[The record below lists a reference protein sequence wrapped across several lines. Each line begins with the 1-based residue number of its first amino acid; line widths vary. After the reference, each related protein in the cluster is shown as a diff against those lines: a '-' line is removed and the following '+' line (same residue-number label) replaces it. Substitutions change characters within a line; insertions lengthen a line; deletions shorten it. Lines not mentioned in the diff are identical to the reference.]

1 MNRLINYVK
10 KAVATVG
17 LIAISTS
24 GSMASGLLSAKGSN
38 TDLEIQ
44 DHKVSVSIDDGYAIT
59 TVENTFYNPSANELE
74 AVYEFPVPKDGTVV
88 EFTVWINDKPVIGE
102 VVEKERAKQLY
113 QQEKAAGRTA
123 GLTEKKSFYRF
134 ESSVSPVL
142 PQKTTRTRLVYMQ
155 AVETEGGIGRYVYPL
170 EEGGTD
176 QEKLDFWQTDDKVHG
191 KFSFDLNLRSGFPVD
206 AVRAPAH
213 PHAAVSN
220 TDANNWN
227 VSINKTGIAN
237 AQVVKGEASVDPNA
251 VDQAE
256 REAVFSDLA
265 EQDQHSAGSKNALN
279 QDLVIYWRLQP
290 NLPGAIE
297 LVTHKEAGARRGT
310 FMLTVT
316 PSIDLQ
322 PIKEGRDWV
331 FVLDQSGS
339 MSGKYQTLMDAT
351 GQALSKLRSNDRFK
365 VLLFSDRIT
374 QVTKGWTSADK
385 LSIDEVSKALSST
398 QVQGG
403 TNLYQGLQAA
413 INGLDSDRTS
423 SIVLITDGV
432 ANLGKTEKKDFLDLM
447 TQHDVRLFTAIMGN
461 GANRPL
467 LDSMT
472 KVSQGFATSISNS
485 DDIIGVMIGAIEKV
499 KYEALHDINLSIKGL
514 KTSDLVPTQPTTL
527 YRGQQMVM
535 FGHYFGEEE
544 AEVVLSAKISG
555 EEKQYRST
563 FSFPKVSTEN
573 PEIERLWAYAQIQ
586 ELKNKAAYLGTST
599 EDYRSAIVE
608 TAVEYGLVTD
618 FTSMLV
624 MNDEQFEKNGIARN
638 NQARRTT
645 EKAAKSVRQK
655 TAVKSNRV
663 DQNKPAFSG
672 NQANYTNSGSSSND
686 GSKNG
691 GSGAI
696 NPLSLIMLLPL
707 MLAWFRQRRKPANKA
722 S

>member
-1 MNRLINYVK
+1 
-10 KAVATVG
+10 
-17 LIAISTS
+17 
-24 GSMASGLLSAKGSN
+24 MASGLLNAKGSN

-44 DHKVSVSIDDGYAIT
+44 DHKVNVSIDDGYAIT
-59 TVENTFYNPSANELE
+59 AVENTFYNPSANELE
-74 AVYEFPVPKDGTVV
+74 AIYEFPVPENGTVV
-88 EFTVWINDKPVIGE
+88 EFTVWINDQPIIGE

-142 PQKTTRTRLVYMQ
+142 PQQTTRTRLVYMQ

-176 QEKLDFWQTDDKVHG
+176 QQKLDFWQTDDSVHG
-191 KFSFDLNLRSGFPVD
+191 TFSFDLNLRSGFPVD

-213 PHAAVSN
+213 PNATVISS
-220 TDANNWN
+220 DVNNWN
-227 VSINKTGIAN
+227 VSINKTGVAN
-237 AQVVKGEASVDPNA
+237 AEPVVGETSIDSDTVDKT
-251 VDQAE
+251 E

-265 EQDQHSAGSKNALN
+265 EQDQPLSQKGSAKANSSLN

-297 LVTHKEAGARRGT
+297 LVTHKQAGARRGT

-316 PSIDLQ
+316 PGIDLQ
-322 PIKEGRDWV
+322 PINEGRDWV

-351 GQALSKLRSNDRFK
+351 GQALSKLQSNDRFK
-365 VLLFSDRIT
+365 VILFSNQIT
-374 QVTKGWTSADK
+374 HVTNGWTSADK
-385 LSIDEVSKALSST
+385 LSVDAVNKALSRT
-398 QVQGG
+398 QEGGG
-403 TNLYQGLQAA
+403 TDLYQGLKAA
-413 INGLDSDRTS
+413 IDGLDSDRTS

-467 LDSMT
+467 LDQMT
-472 KVSQGFATSISNS
+472 QVSQGFATSISNS
-485 DDIIGVMIGAIEKV
+485 DDIVGVMLGAIEKV
-499 KYEALHDINLSIKGL
+499 KYQALHDITLAIKGL
-514 KTSDLVPTQPTTL
+514 KTSDIVPTQATTL

-535 FGHYFGEEE
+535 FGHYFGDEE

-555 EEKQYRST
+555 EEKQYRSK

-586 ELKNKAAYLGTST
+586 ELKNKADYLGASS

-608 TAVEYGLVTD
+608 TALEYGLVTD

-624 MNDEQFEKNGIARN
+624 MNDEQFEKNGIERN
-638 NQARRTT
+638 NQTRRTT

-655 TAVKSNRV
+655 SAVTNNRV
-663 DQNKPAFSG
+663 DKKSPAFSS
-672 NQANYTNSGSSSND
+672 NQTNYTKKPSSGSNSGSSK
-686 GSKNG
+686 GG
-691 GSGAI
+691 GSGAVS
-696 NPLSLIMLLPL
+696 PLSLIMFLPL
-707 MLAWFRQRRKPANKA
+707 MLAWLRKRRRVVSKTSFKV
-722 S
+722 